1 MKSHAVCGRP
11 LAPCLDRPGFINGNI
26 LNSYCYHSL
35 SPPLHP
41 SRSPYMS
48 ILWHNAGYV
57 FCLVH
62 GNCSVPGECVCDAGY
77 SGTLCTIDVDV
88 CGHQSPCENNGTCT
102 NTGPDTHS
110 CECPP
115 QFHGP
120 NCEEDVDEC
129 STSNPCLNG
138 STCMVSHYNYNFL
151 SLSHYGKGGAMLYS
165 WLYMNSILV
174 SVV

>member
-1 MKSHAVCGRP
+1 MATFLIHIVIILSLP
-11 LAPCLDRPGFINGNI
+11 LSIPRDLPICPC
-26 LNSYCYHSL
+26 Y
-35 SPPLHP
+35 
-41 SRSPYMS
+41 
-48 ILWHNAGYV
+48 GYV

-102 NTGPDTHS
+102 NTGPDAHS

-138 STCMVSHYNYNFL
+138 ATCMVSHYIRFL
-151 SLSHYGKGGAMLYS
+151 SLSLS
-165 WLYMNSILV
+165 LW
-174 SVV
+174 